1 MFRSRWVTA
10 FLIVL
15 LAVTAASSL
24 AALQGNVQGT
34 QNLNR
39 PVPRTKDGEG
49 ADFRR
54 RFPVVDYESEGQ
66 PGNRQSEERK
76 NKNRRYDKVGMVAKS
91 TSKGVTES
99 VREEYGREVFKAL
112 PIERS
117 KAIIIG
123 EAQSSKAYLSNDK
136 SGVYTEILIRVEEVL
151 KNDGTL
157 VPGNEVG
164 VDRPG
169 GVVRY
174 PDGHERLYRL
184 FGLGMPRVGGRYVLF
199 LDRGDGEP
207 NFRLVTGYELAP
219 DGATPLDVGAQ
230 FDTYKWMSEE
240 AFLEAVRHAVA
251 GL

>member
-15 LAVTAASSL
+15 LVVTVASSL
-24 AALQGNVQGT
+24 AVLQGHVQGT
-34 QNLNR
+34 QNSNR
-39 PVPRTKDGEG
+39 EVPPTRDGE
-49 ADFRR
+49 APDFRK
-54 RFPVVDYESEGQ
+54 RFPVVAYESEAQSGDQQ
-66 PGNRQSEERK
+66 PEERK
-76 NKNRRYDKVGMVAKS
+76 NKSKRYDKMGLVAKR

-99 VREEYGREVFKAL
+99 VREEYGREVLKAL
-112 PIERS
+112 PMERS

-123 EAQSSKAYLSNDK
+123 KAQAARAYLSNDK
-136 SGVYTEILIRVEEVL
+136 SGVYTEILIHVDEVL

-157 VPGNEVG
+157 VQGNEVG

-174 PDGHERLYRL
+174 PDGHKRLYRL

-207 NFRLVTGYELAP
+207 SFRVVTGYEFGP
-219 DGATPLDVGAQ
+219 DGVTPLDVGTQ
-230 FDTYKWMSEE
+230 FDAYKGMSEE
-240 AFLEAVRHAVA
+240 MFLGAVRNAIA
-251 GL
+251 GS